1 MDQLL
6 ITIHADATDD
16 TREVSAD
23 VETPEQINDN
33 INPTI
38 TYRKGGAIVQMLS
51 YVLGEDTFTRG
62 LSVTIIF
69 TLYLLKINKSS

>member
-6 ITIHADATDD
+6 ITLHSDASDD

-23 VETPEQINDN
+23 VETPEQIDAN

-38 TYRKGGAIVQMLS
+38 TYRKGGGLVQMLS
-51 YVLGEDTFTRG
+51 YILGDETFTRG
-62 LSVTIIF
+62 LSV
-69 TLYLLKINKSS
+69 N

>member
-6 ITIHADATDD
+6 ITLHADATDD

-23 VETPEQINDN
+23 VETPEQIDAN

-38 TYRKGGAIVQMLS
+38 TYRKGGGLVQMLA
-51 YVLGEDTFTRG
+51 YILGNDTFTRG
-62 LSVTIIF
+62 LSV
-69 TLYLLKINKSS
+69 